1 MLERDL
7 VYLELLSAP
16 RGGKLTQLGIA
27 KRLGIS
33 VSTVSNAIKPLREMG
48 AITVRQRCFEVMDR
62 ERALIHLA
70 SSRNTLRDVSYKT
83 RVEAGLMEIE
93 RGMPSGIAF
102 TAYSG
107 FRLRFKE
114 APADYSE
121 VFVYADESCLE
132 EIMARFPKRSG
143 PPNLFVLSAGQTLLE
158 RCADGIAP
166 APLIFADL
174 WNMKEWYS
182 RDFIAALKKRMGLFR
197 NEH

>member
-16 RGGKLTQLGIA
+16 RGRKLTQLGIA
-27 KRLGIS
+27 RRLGIS
-33 VSTVSNAIKPLREMG
+33 ISTVSNAIKPLREMG
-48 AITVRQRCFEVMDR
+48 AITVRQRCFEVVDR
-62 ERALIHLA
+62 ERALVHLA
-70 SSRNTLRDVSYKT
+70 SSRSTFRDVSYKT
-83 RVEAGLMEIE
+83 RVEAGPMEIE

-114 APADYSE
+114 VPADYSE
-121 VFVYADESCLE
+121 VFVYADESRLE
-132 EIMARFPKRSG
+132 EIIRRFPRRKG
-143 PPNLFVLSAGQTLLE
+143 PSNLFVLLADQRLLE
-158 RCADGIAP
+158 RCAGGIAP

-182 RDFIAALKKRMGLFR
+182 RDFIAALKKRMGLFEER
-197 NEH
+197 H